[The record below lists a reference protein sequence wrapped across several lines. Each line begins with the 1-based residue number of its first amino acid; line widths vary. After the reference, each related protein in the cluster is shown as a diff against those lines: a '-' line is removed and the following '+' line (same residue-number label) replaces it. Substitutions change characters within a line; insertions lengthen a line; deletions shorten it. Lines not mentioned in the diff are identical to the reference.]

1 MMKVAIIK
9 LGSRISTSS
18 NDSSGGTGETLSIIN
33 MLVKAGIEVDAFTKI
48 LSKDKKPDNFRVFDL
63 IENINNINK
72 VGYEALIVLNGN
84 VNYFGGVD
92 DPYQTLNYK
101 VINTFKGKV
110 FYIHCDGNLY
120 LKQIWP
126 SIEKKPWNSNYNKK
140 DIYIARNDIIYITQS
155 KNIDLVAEKANKC
168 DIKISKVIYFPL
180 EKFPLINDPNI
191 IEFNENPKYDLLYGG
206 TFRNGRRE
214 EDMIKFYFGYT
225 NFNVTMFGKIDQT
238 NFTKNKE
245 NLSYPNF
252 EKSVDYKNFKNKMN
266 ESIATVIIGD
276 KIYKKQ
282 NDLAQRIYECIL
294 SNTVVLIDSSYD
306 YEKRVFKDSYLQE
319 FCYVNSREDVEHRLS
334 LLKDNNFRKTILE
347 KQLEDTKINIT
358 SYCND
363 FVNVIKT
370 KIIYI

>member
-1 MMKVAIIK
+1 MMKVAVIK
-9 LGSRISTSS
+9 LGSRISISS
-18 NDSSGGTGETLSIIN
+18 NDSSGGTGETLAIIN
-33 MLVKAGIEVDAFTKI
+33 ILITAGIEVDAFTKV
-48 LSKDKKPDNFRVFDL
+48 LSKDKKPDNFRIFDL
-63 IENINNINK
+63 IENIDNINK

-126 SIEKKPWNSNYNKK
+126 SIEKKSWKGNYKEK
-140 DIYIARNDIIYITQS
+140 DINIVRNDIIYITQS
-155 KNIDLVAEKANKC
+155 KNTNLVLEKANKC
-168 DIKISKVIYFPL
+168 GVTINTAIYFPL
-180 EKFPLINDPNI
+180 EKFPFISDPNI

-214 EDMIKFYFGYT
+214 EDMIKFYFGYDK
-225 NFNVTMFGKIDQT
+225 FNVTMFGKIDST

-282 NDLAQRIYECIL
+282 NDLAQRIYECVL

-306 YEKRVFKDSYLQE
+306 YEKRVFKDPFLQE
-319 FCYVNSREDVEHRLS
+319 FCYVDSREDVEHRLS
-334 LLKDNNFRKTILE
+334 LLKDNDFRKTILN
-347 KQLEDTKINIT
+347 KQIEDTKIDRFN
-358 SYCND
+358 YCRD
-363 FVNVIKT
+363 FVNIIKT
-370 KIIYI
+370 KIVYI

>member
-9 LGSRISTSS
+9 LGSRISISS
-18 NDSSGGTGETLSIIN
+18 NDSSGGTGETLAIIN
-33 MLVKAGIEVDAFTKI
+33 MLITAGVEVDAFTKI
-48 LSKDKKPDNFRVFDL
+48 LSKDKKPDNFRIFDL
-63 IENINNINK
+63 IENIDNINK
-72 VGYEALIVLNGN
+72 VGYDALLVLNGN

-126 SIEKKPWNSNYNKK
+126 SIEKKSWKDNYKEK
-140 DIYIARNDIIYITQS
+140 DINIKRDDIVYITQS
-155 KNIDLVAEKANKC
+155 KNVELVLEKANKC
-168 DIKISKVIYFPL
+168 GITVGKAIYFPL
-180 EKFPLINDPNI
+180 EKFPFINDPSI
-191 IEFNENPKYDLLYGG
+191 IGFNEDPKYDLLYGG

-214 EDMIKFYFGYT
+214 EDMIKFYFGY
-225 NFNVTMFGKIDQT
+225 NDLNITMFGKIDES

-306 YEKRVFKDSYLQE
+306 YEKRVFKDFYLQE

-334 LLKDNNFRKTILE
+334 LLKDNNFRKIILE
-347 KQLEDTKINIT
+347 KQLEDTKIDVT

-363 FVNVIKT
+363 FINIIKT
-370 KIIYI
+370 KK

>member
-1 MMKVAIIK
+1 MMKVAVIK
-9 LGSRISTSS
+9 LGSRISISS

-33 MLVKAGIEVDAFTKI
+33 ILTKAGVEVDAFTKV

-72 VGYEALIVLNGN
+72 VGYEALLVLNGN

-101 VINTFKGKV
+101 IINTFKGNV

-140 DIYIARNDIIYITQS
+140 DIYIERDDITYITQS
-155 KNIDLVAEKANKC
+155 KNIDLVLEKASKC
-168 DIKISKVIYFPL
+168 DIKINKVVYFPL
-180 EKFPLINDPNI
+180 EKFPLINDPDI
-191 IEFNENPKYDLLYGG
+191 IKFNENPKYDLLYGG

-214 EDMIKFYFGYT
+214 EDMIKFYFGYN
-225 NFNVTMFGKIDQT
+225 NFNVTMFGKINES

-245 NLSYPNF
+245 NLLYPNF

-306 YEKRVFKDSYLQE
+306 YEKRVFKDSFLQE
-319 FCYVNSREDVEHRLS
+319 FCYVDSREDVEHRLS
-334 LLKDNNFRKTILE
+334 LLKDNDFRRTILN
-347 KQLEDTKINIT
+347 KQIENTKIDVFN
-358 SYCND
+358 YCND
-363 FVNVIKT
+363 FVKIIKT
-370 KIIYI
+370 KFFYI